1 MASTRRQKRVG
12 DQLMKELGVLLLR
25 EARDPR
31 LGGVTITEVKVSPDL
46 AHARVYFTLMG
57 DEQDKA
63 EALQA
68 LNKASGF
75 LRSHIA
81 RQMVL
86 RRVPEL
92 SFEYDEA
99 YERGQR
105 ILEILD
111 QIEREKEQSVSE
123 VGEVD
128 QG

>member
-31 LGGVTITEVKVSPDL
+31 LEGVTITEVKVSPDL
-46 AHARVYFTLMG
+46 AHARVYFTLLG
-57 DEQDKA
+57 DEEDKTQ
-63 EALQA
+63 ALQA

-105 ILEILD
+105 VLEILD

-123 VGEVD
+123 VSEVD
-128 QG
+128 EV